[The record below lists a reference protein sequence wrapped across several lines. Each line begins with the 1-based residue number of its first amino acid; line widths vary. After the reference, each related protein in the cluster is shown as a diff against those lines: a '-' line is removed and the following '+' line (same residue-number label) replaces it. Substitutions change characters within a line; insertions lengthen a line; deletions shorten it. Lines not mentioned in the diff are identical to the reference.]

1 MVVVPRWFILLL
13 ILGAG
18 CGRTSFFDLGPGSAP
33 SGSSD
38 IDAGL
43 DGGVGICKTAVEV
56 FGHQILNY
64 DAVDAPERVFPAS
77 GSVVFAEPPD
87 QQRDSRILRA
97 DLTTM
102 IASPVGRGALMVL
115 DADERSALLLRD
127 RRQLELHREGRSLTL
142 GTAAMPV
149 TVAPVP
155 AHHLSGDLVGA
166 CTSDF
171 SIGAIELS
179 SGVRF
184 ETLSQEGPCSE
195 PVFLAGRDLVYLRTM
210 GPEGFGEI
218 VHWRAELNAAQP
230 RTIHRSPALSIPVL
244 FGGRAF
250 TIDRG
255 DLVAIALDGSGQIER
270 IKEGPCVAIDANA
283 LGVLVACGPDGLG
296 PDPRLGMA
304 KELLFYDGQQLRRL
318 QTGDQ
323 GVRLPRL
330 GDSFATWLAY
340 APEVELCSGGR
351 NAGQV
356 MAAGLDGTPAVKVT
370 EVDLGC
376 LCCGAFWPNPF
387 LEARGDTIAFNYDS
401 ASPDLRSVRVGV
413 ARIRPG
419 CR

>member
-1 MVVVPRWFILLL
+1 VIRWCVLAF

-18 CGRTSFFDLGPGSAP
+18 CGRTSLFDLGPGSAP
-33 SGSSD
+33 GGSTSH
-38 IDAGL
+38 DAGV
-43 DGGVGICKTAVEV
+43 DAGIGLCKASVEV

-77 GSVVFAEPPD
+77 GTVVFAEPPD
-87 QQRDSRILRA
+87 QQRDSRILRE

-102 IASPVGRGALMVL
+102 TASLISRGALMVL

-127 RRQLELHREGRSLTL
+127 RSQLELHTEGRSLRL
-142 GTAAMPV
+142 GAPARPV
-149 TVAPVP
+149 TLAPVA

-166 CTSDF
+166 CTSEF
-171 SIGAIELS
+171 SIGAVEIS
-179 SGVRF
+179 SGARF

-195 PVFLAGRDLVYLRTM
+195 PVFLAGRDLVYLRSM
-210 GPEGFGEI
+210 GPGGISEI
-218 VHWRAELNAAQP
+218 VHWRAEFNAALP
-230 RTIHRSPALSIPVL
+230 AIIHRGSALSIPVL

-250 TIDRG
+250 TIDQG

-283 LGVLVACGPDGLG
+283 LGVLVACGPVRQS
-296 PDPRLGMA
+296 PDPLLSLA
-304 KELLFYDGQQLRRL
+304 KELWFYDGQQLRQL
-318 QTGDQ
+318 ETADQ
-323 GVRLPRL
+323 GVHLPRL
-330 GDSFATWLAY
+330 GDTFATWLSY
-340 APEVELCSGGR
+340 GPEVDLCSGGR

-356 MAAGLDGTPAVKVT
+356 MAAGIDGTPAVT
-370 EVDLGC
+370 LTAVDLGC
-376 LCCGAFWPNPF
+376 LCCGAFWPAPF